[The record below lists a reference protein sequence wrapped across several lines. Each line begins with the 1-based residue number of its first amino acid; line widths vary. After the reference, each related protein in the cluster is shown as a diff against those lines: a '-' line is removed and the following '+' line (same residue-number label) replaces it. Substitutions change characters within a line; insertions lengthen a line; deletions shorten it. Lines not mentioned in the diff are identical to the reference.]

1 VTGVAAVPVPDLVVT
16 DATIVTVDPR
26 QPRAAWV
33 AVHRG
38 RVLAVGSRADQAP
51 AARRRVSLGGA
62 TLVPGF
68 HDAHNH
74 TVHYGRS
81 LTSIELRHP
90 HVASLEELY
99 EAVAEAA
106 GRLPAGSWIFGEN
119 YDQNKLGAHPSLDRL
134 DRVAPDHYVRLGHNS
149 RHMCFVN
156 SSVLRELDIASA
168 PDPTGGRVERDA
180 DGRPTGLLLESAMEL
195 LRPLTWPT
203 PIERMVDYIK
213 AAHRQ
218 YLSEGLTAVQ
228 EAGVGTGL
236 AGSAPAEAFAFQTA
250 RSRGVLGVRTTLMPD
265 GTAAAAIA
273 GADGDAAFGY
283 GLGVVSGFG
292 DVWLRLGP
300 MKLFSDGSLIGRSAA
315 MNEGFADDPCNH
327 GMLAMAPGELEARIG
342 AAHRGG
348 WQVATHAIGDRAVEE
363 VIDAYAEALRHTP
376 RRDHRHRIE
385 HAGISS
391 DAAVAR
397 MAELGLIPDPQGRF
411 VGELGDGMIRALG
424 VDRVAHCYRGRSL
437 LEAGIE
443 LPASSDRPV
452 VDGAP
457 LRGIHDMV
465 NRRTDTGQEFA
476 PQEAITAEQ
485 ALRAYT
491 YGSAHAAFLET
502 QMGSIEAGKL
512 ADFAVLSED
521 LTAIAP
527 ERIRDIEVLST
538 VVDGRAAFDPGGVW
552 TREG

>member
-1 VTGVAAVPVPDLVVT
+1 VGQPDLVVT
-16 DATIVTVDPR
+16 EATILTVDPR
-26 QPRAAWV
+26 QLRAAWV
-33 AVHRG
+33 AVHHG
-38 RVLAVGSRADQAP
+38 RIVAVGSSADDAP
-51 AARRRVSLGGA
+51 VARRRVSLGGA

-74 TVHYGRS
+74 TVHFGRS

-90 HVASLEELY
+90 HIASLEELY

-106 GRLPAGSWIFGEN
+106 RRLPAGSWIFGEN
-119 YDQNKLGAHPSLDRL
+119 YDQNKLGAHPSLDRV
-134 DRVAPDHYVRLGHNS
+134 DQAAADHYVRLGHNS

-156 SSVLRELDIASA
+156 SRVLRELDIARA
-168 PDPTGGRVERDA
+168 PDPTGGRVERDS

-203 PIERMVDYIK
+203 PVDRMVDYIE

-228 EAGVGTGL
+228 EAGVGAGL

-265 GTAAAAIA
+265 GTSAAMIP
-273 GADGDAAFGY
+273 GADGDDVFGY
-283 GLGVVSGFG
+283 GLGLVSGFG
-292 DVWLRLGP
+292 DLWLRLGP

-327 GMLAMAPGELEARIG
+327 GMLAMAPGELEKKIL
-342 AAHRGG
+342 AAHRAG
-348 WQVATHAIGDRAVEE
+348 WQLATHAIGDRAVDA
-363 VIDAYAEALRHTP
+363 VIDAYAAALRDVP
-376 RRDHRHRIE
+376 RHGHRHRIE
-385 HAGISS
+385 HAGIAS

-397 MAELGLIPDPQGRF
+397 MAELCLIPDPQGRF
-411 VGELGDGMIRALG
+411 IGELGDGMIRALG
-424 VDRVAHCYRGRSL
+424 RDRVAQCYRGRSL

-443 LPASSDRPV
+443 LPGSSDRPV

-457 LRGIHDMV
+457 LKGIHDMV
-465 NRRTDTGQEFA
+465 NRRTDTGQDFT
-476 PQEAITAEQ
+476 PQEAVTVEQ

-502 QMGSIEAGKL
+502 EMGSIAAGKV
-512 ADFAVLSED
+512 ADFAVLSQD
-521 LTAIAP
+521 LTAIEP
-527 ERIRDIEVLST
+527 GRIRDVEVVAT
-538 VVDGRAAFDPGGVW
+538 VIDGRAAFDPTDLWKGVS
-552 TREG
+552 